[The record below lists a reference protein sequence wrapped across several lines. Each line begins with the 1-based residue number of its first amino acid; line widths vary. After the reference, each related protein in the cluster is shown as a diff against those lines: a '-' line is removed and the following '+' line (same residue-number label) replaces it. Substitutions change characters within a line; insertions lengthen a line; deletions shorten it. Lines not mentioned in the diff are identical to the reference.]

1 MMNTKLKIGLVILV
15 IGIILFSIWLVFLTP
30 LITKYSVNQYIRLSN
45 TYLNEWHNFPTYLR
59 KDIND
64 IIPGATTWVASGRK
78 YPADD
83 LLVSYKNGEVI
94 NYRRTHKCVCTGP
107 VGSPCYCLSLEDI
120 KTEEDAKNYAGNLI
134 ILPQNIE
141 FNSGDYDISDFN
153 SINKKIGIISLPE
166 DADYYAFWDNCVV
179 LVTKEGDVYF
189 MKM

>member
-1 MMNTKLKIGLVILV
+1 M
-15 IGIILFSIWLVFLTP
+15 
-30 LITKYSVNQYIRLSN
+30 
-45 TYLNEWHNFPTYLR
+45 
-59 KDIND
+59 
-64 IIPGATTWVASGRK
+64 
-78 YPADD
+78 
-83 LLVSYKNGEVI
+83 
-94 NYRRTHKCVCTGP
+94 
-107 VGSPCYCLSLEDI
+107 EDI